1 MNLEQFADF
10 YPSQISG
17 GMKKRA
23 GLARALALDPPL
35 LFFDEPSA
43 GLDPISSAELDR
55 LIMRLRDEDNRT
67 VVIVTHELDSIFT
80 IADNVIMLD
89 KNTKSIIERGD
100 PRIMKTQSQNPW
112 VREFLNRSGLAYEKN
127 ISNKG

>member
-1 MNLEQFADF
+1 
-10 YPSQISG
+10 
-17 GMKKRA
+17 
-23 GLARALALDPPL
+23 
-35 LFFDEPSA
+35 
-43 GLDPISSAELDR
+43 
-55 LIMRLRDEDNRT
+55 
-67 VVIVTHELDSIFT
+67 
-80 IADNVIMLD
+80 MLD